1 MLSCAKQN
9 ELANSS
15 FTVHVVK
22 DTIKNPFL
30 VDVLKNGCSVSLS
43 IARDIAVVKLAL
55 LDFQEDEGLKQK
67 FSSHNLPCS

>member
-1 MLSCAKQN
+1 MYRFSGLRALK
-9 ELANSS
+9 LS
-15 FTVHVVK
+15 FTFLE
-22 DTIKNPFL
+22 NPFL

-43 IARDIAVVKLAL
+43 IARDIAVVKLEL